1 MEIKAV
7 LFDLDGTLLPM
18 DQDEFVKRYYQ
29 LLAIK
34 LGPVGYEP
42 KKLIDSLFV
51 GVKAMIKND
60 GRKSNEEA
68 FWEVF
73 TNIHGEESV
82 KDKPLIE
89 EFYDNEFHQVKSIC
103 GENPGAKELVH
114 KLAKRGKKVV
124 LATSPLFPTI
134 ATKSRMSWVGLEP
147 EDFDY
152 VTTYEN
158 CRYTKPSLEYY
169 EGLLDII
176 GCRPEECLMVG
187 NDVSDDMVVEQLGM
201 HMFLLTDCLIN
212 NNKVDI
218 SKYRHGNM
226 DDLKA
231 FLDTI

>member
-18 DQDEFVKRYYQ
+18 DQDEFVRRYYQ

-89 EFYDNEFHQVKSIC
+89 EFYDNCAAIHKSLK
-103 GENPGAKELVH
+103 GRLK
-114 KLAKRGKKVV
+114 
-124 LATSPLFPTI
+124 
-134 ATKSRMSWVGLEP
+134 
-147 EDFDY
+147 
-152 VTTYEN
+152 
-158 CRYTKPSLEYY
+158 KPSAPLPTPTW
-169 EGLLDII
+169 
-176 GCRPEECLMVG
+176 R
-187 NDVSDDMVVEQLGM
+187 
-201 HMFLLTDCLIN
+201 
-212 NNKVDI
+212 
-218 SKYRHGNM
+218 
-226 DDLKA
+226 
-231 FLDTI
+231 